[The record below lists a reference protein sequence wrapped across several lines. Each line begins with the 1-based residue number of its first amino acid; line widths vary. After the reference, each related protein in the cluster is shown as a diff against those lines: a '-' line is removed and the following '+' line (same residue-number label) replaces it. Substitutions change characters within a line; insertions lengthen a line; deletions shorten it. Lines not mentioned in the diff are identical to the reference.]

1 MLPCVF
7 SLKPEYRHYIWGG
20 QRLIPGTQTAEAWMI
35 YEGDFVASGP
45 LAGMTL
51 GEVVEQYGEGLLG
64 KRAYQNHGRR
74 FPLLIKLLD
83 CNQWLSLQVHP
94 NDEQAE
100 RLEGSGQTGKTE
112 AWYVLEAKKDAQIIA
127 GLKNNVGKDELSQ
140 AITNGN
146 ILDVVQYVNVKQ
158 GNTVYMPSGTIHSLG
173 PGLFVYEVQ
182 QTSDITYR
190 VYDWDRPQTSGRPL
204 HIDKSLQV
212 VNPEA
217 DCEVHSLPKQIYG
230 DTLPLCQSEYFRLE
244 KIHSTR
250 EIKLDTEMK
259 TFHAMTVIE
268 GSGEIK
274 CADQVITLKKFDAF
288 VVPAATGNYAIEPG
302 SSGIGILK
310 ASI

>member
-1 MLPCVF
+1 MLPSVF

-20 QRLIPGTQTAEAWMI
+20 QRLTPGTLTAEAWVI
-35 YEGDFVASGP
+35 YEGDQVTSGP

-51 GEVVEQYGEGLLG
+51 GEVVDQYGERILG
-64 KRAYQNHGRR
+64 RRAYQNHGRR

-94 NDEQAE
+94 DDEQAE
-100 RLEGSGQTGKTE
+100 RLEGAGQTGKTE

-127 GLKNNVGKDELSQ
+127 GLKTNVSKEELSQ
-140 AITNGN
+140 AILNGT

-190 VYDWDRPQTSGRPL
+190 VYDWDRPQTSGRSL
-204 HIDKSLQV
+204 HIEKSLLV

-230 DTLPLCQSEYFRLE
+230 DTLPLCQSEFFKLE

-250 EIKLDTEMK
+250 EIKLDTEK
-259 TFHAMTVIE
+259 KSFHAMTVIE
-268 GSGEIK
+268 GSGKFK
-274 CADQVITLKKFDAF
+274 CADQTMTLKKFDSF
-288 VVPAATGNYAIEPG
+288 VVPADTGSYTIEPG
-302 SSGIGILK
+302 SVGIGVLK
-310 ASI
+310 ASL